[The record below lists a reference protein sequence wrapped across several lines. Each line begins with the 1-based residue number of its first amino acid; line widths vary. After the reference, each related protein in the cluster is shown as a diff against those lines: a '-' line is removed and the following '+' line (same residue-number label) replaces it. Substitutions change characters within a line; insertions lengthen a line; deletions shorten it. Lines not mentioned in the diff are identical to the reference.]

1 MNSPPQE
8 SRVAQHAL
16 DPVRSQPRLLL
27 LEPSLP
33 LLHEALEDLDRRLS
47 RDIVRLGL
55 NNPSV
60 DIGMTVRATLVRE
73 HSREGRLGRV
83 CDDRHLVSM
92 GQERGRKR

>member
-8 SRVAQHAL
+8 SRVAQYAL

-33 LLHEALEDLDRRLS
+33 LLHEALEDLDCRLPC
-47 RDIVRLGL
+47 DIVRLGL

-60 DIGMTVRATLVRE
+60 NIGMTVRATLVRE
-73 HSREGRLGRV
+73 HGRKWRLGRV
-83 CDDRHLVSM
+83 CDDRHLVTV
-92 GQERGRKR
+92 G